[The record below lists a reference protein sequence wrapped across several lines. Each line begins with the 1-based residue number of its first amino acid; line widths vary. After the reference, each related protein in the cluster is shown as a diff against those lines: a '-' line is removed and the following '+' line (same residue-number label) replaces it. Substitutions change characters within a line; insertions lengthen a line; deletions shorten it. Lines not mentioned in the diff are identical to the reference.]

1 MNGVNKAVYLSLTLV
16 FLQFLSKG
24 ALQYESPQVYFT
36 GRYKVF
42 KECPYGCE
50 CLQIGM
56 MCDRTIPDTIPIGET
71 DILLCDIP
79 WTALEN
85 QKRFCHS
92 SWSNVEKLDIV
103 FSSDSDIIAR
113 GVFLNNEFDCLE
125 NLQYLRFGDASY
137 KVNPMH
143 VHMSS
148 LEQME
153 CLKVV
158 KTRYIINKMHV
169 KMRFSK
175 TAFSCLKNL
184 KSLDLSYIHF
194 NFTNLQDVLAVP
206 EILPNLTSLI
216 LDDTNFYNAKRPI
229 QYIHALQC
237 NQWPNLYRKDMP
249 ALQFN
254 QSFIEILSMRP
265 LQYLHVNGQILEF
278 YFHSI
283 KALCNN
289 LKKLTLVD
297 SYIQVTNLELDN
309 CNSLEFVDIS
319 GSNLLQLSFKLHE
332 KSPKFLG
339 CVNRFVPL
347 AKGIGFRLP
356 KKVIAKDMVFS
367 LYDFYKIVNCTLY
380 LDLSCT
386 EELVF
391 SHNNLEH
398 FEFIFAIQCLR
409 FIDLSHNFISFIN
422 ADAIKF
428 LTDLE
433 KVDLSYNKFGK
444 DSRYITGSYHIK
456 ILNETTLGTVFRYN
470 NKLSVINIAHN
481 LLSTLPGDTFVS
493 NPELVQINLSH
504 NSFLQIH
511 FKISHLLHLEMLDLR
526 HNKIEFLDS
535 TSRDEVDQL
544 YKRQATAR
552 RELNDSNRLQIL
564 LDRNPFLCGCH
575 MYEFHLW
582 FDTAP
587 FLETTKDNSYCVT
600 AVNKKKIPMSRSVVH
615 AAEECQRHI
624 LTPMYFRYLYINC
637 SNFVKQNALKL
648 YVAAGTLMLTSIGI
662 YAYLYYI
669 KTLNQRFFKAKPI
682 RKGGRSRLST
692 QDSAMLLEQR
702 HTLGAPKTAEEP
714 SRPGSFL
721 QLEDRRSLVTDCQSI
736 LDASKSIGKISGFGI
751 AGTCFRVG
759 EKYIMTAWHVINAI
773 VLEGKLL
780 NPPVK
785 YLY

>member
-1 MNGVNKAVYLSLTLV
+1 MNGVNKAVYLSLSLV
-16 FLQFLSKG
+16 VLQFRSKD
-24 ALQYESPQVYFT
+24 ATQYEPSQEYNMF
-36 GRYKVF
+36 GYDYSI
-42 KECPYGCE
+42 KEWYYRPYCPSGCG
-50 CLQIGM
+50 CRPLWQGM
-56 MCDRTIPDTIPIGET
+56 MCDGTIPDTIPSGET
-71 DILLCDIP
+71 DILLCEIP

-103 FSSDSDIIAR
+103 FTSDSDIIAR

-125 NLQYLRFGDASY
+125 NLQYLRFGDASN

-143 VHMSS
+143 VKMSG
-148 LEQME
+148 LEQLQY
-153 CLKVV
+153 LKVAKAANKV
-158 KTRYIINKMHV
+158 KPMHV
-169 KMRFSK
+169 KMKFSK

-184 KSLDLSYIHF
+184 KSLDLSYVNF

-216 LDDTNFYNAKRPI
+216 LDDTNNYWYSAASP
-229 QYIHALQC
+229 
-237 NQWPNLYRKDMP
+237 YRYSKDMH

-254 QSFIEILSMRP
+254 QSFIESLSMRP
-265 LQYLHVNGQILEF
+265 LQDLHVNGWILEF

-289 LKKLTLVD
+289 LKKLTLVN
-297 SYIQVTNLELDN
+297 SYIQVTSLELDN
-309 CNSLEFVDIS
+309 CNSLDLVDIS

-332 KSPKFLG
+332 KSPNIIG

-347 AKGIGFRLP
+347 AKGIGFHLP
-356 KKVIAKDMVFS
+356 RKVIAERMFRHPNQ
-367 LYDFYKIVNCTLY
+367 YEIINCTLY

-391 SHNNLEH
+391 TYNQIPQ
-398 FEFIFAIQCLR
+398 FELIFAIQCLR
-409 FIDLSHNFISFIN
+409 FIDLSNNYIAAIN
-422 ADAIKF
+422 ADAMKF

-433 KVDLSYNKFGK
+433 KVDLSYNEFGK
-444 DSRYITGSYHIK
+444 TFTYFSTHTNKLGSIK
-456 ILNETTLGTVFRYN
+456 FALNETNLGTVFHYN

-481 LLSTLPGDTFVS
+481 QLSTLPDDTFVS
-493 NPELVQINLSH
+493 NPELVHINLSF

-526 HNKIEFLDS
+526 HNKIKFLDS
-535 TSRDEVDQL
+535 TSRDEVDEL
-544 YKRQATAR
+544 YKRQAKAR
-552 RELNDSNRLQIL
+552 RELKDNNTLQIL
-564 LDRNPFLCGCH
+564 LDGNPFLCGCH
-575 MYEFHLW
+575 LYEFHLW

-587 FLETTKDNSYCVT
+587 FLETTKHNSYCVT
-600 AVNKKKIPMSRSVVH
+600 VVDNKKIPMSRSAVY
-615 AAEECQRHI
+615 AAEECQRHT
-624 LTPMYFRYLYINC
+624 LTPMYFQYLYIKC

-648 YVAAGTLMLTSIGI
+648 SIAAGTLMLTSIGI
-662 YAYLYYI
+662 CAYLYYI
-669 KTLNQRFFKAKPI
+669 KTLNQRFFKTKPI

-692 QDSAMLLEQR
+692 QDSAMQLE
-702 HTLGAPKTAEEP
+702 LGAQKTVEEP

-721 QLEDRRSLVTDCQSI
+721 QLEDRRSLVTDCQLI
-736 LDASKSIGKISGFGI
+736 LDASTSIGKLYGFGI

-759 EKYIMTAWHVINAI
+759 ETYIMTAWHIINDI
-773 VLEGKLL
+773 VLEGKLFY
-780 NPPVK
+780 PPVK